1 MWQFGLWMVPAS
13 PRPLWRSLGV
23 RLDFSRW
30 ACDDSGSTKGWCPLG
45 LVVLW
50 AGSPGRR
57 GDVRHTPQPGDG
69 LRSALAPRSPAWL
82 LVAILL
88 QMGTYMTDARIW
100 QRVLDRADISRP
112 LRSYVGLGLAKL
124 FMDQALPSIGLS
136 GTLLV
141 IRALDRRGV
150 PRGASMAAVVVDLV
164 SYYAAYTL
172 ALGMALGIVWAHGD
186 LTLLMAAP
194 AGIFAPLAAA
204 VPMALLWVSR
214 GRTLPGWLER
224 LPLIRPAL
232 RALAEATPGIA
243 HDVSLITRCTG
254 LQFAI
259 LVLDAGTLWIML
271 WALGLAVHPAP
282 VFASFMLST
291 LARTLGVVPGGLG
304 FSSRLRGHAQA
315 HRSARRCRS
324 RGDTPFPL
332 LHLLAAHGT
341 RADPRTPGGEG
352 LTTTAPYSGMRPC
365 LR

>member
-1 MWQFGLWMVPAS
+1 MTVGRQKTLARWVSWFFGLGLLV
-13 PRPLWRSLGV
+13 GV
-23 RLDFSRW
+23 VMFATHHSQEM
-30 ACDDSGSTKGWCPLG
+30 AFAQ
-45 LVVLW
+45 LVLH
-50 AGSPGRR
+50 AR
-57 GDVRHTPQPGDG
+57 
-69 LRSALAPRSPAWL
+69 PAWL
-82 LVAILL
+82 LVALLL

-100 QRVLDRADISRP
+100 QRVLGRANISRP

-124 FMDQALPSIGLS
+124 FMDQAIPSVGLS

-172 ALGMALGIVWAHGD
+172 ALGIALGIAWIHGD
-186 LTLLMAAP
+186 LTPLMALP

-224 LPLIRPAL
+224 LPFIRPAL
-232 RALAEATPGIA
+232 RALGEATPAIA

-254 LQFAI
+254 LQLAI
-259 LVLDAGTLWIML
+259 LALDAGTLWIML
-271 WALGLAVHPAP
+271 WALGLEVNPAP

-304 FSSRLRGHAQA
+304 VFEAVSVATLKLIGVPVAAGLAATLLFRFFTFWLPMAPGLIL
-315 HRSARRCRS
+315 ARRE
-324 RGDTPFPL
+324 
-332 LHLLAAHGT
+332 A
-341 RADPRTPGGEG
+341 RA
-352 LTTTAPYSGMRPC
+352 
-365 LR
+365 